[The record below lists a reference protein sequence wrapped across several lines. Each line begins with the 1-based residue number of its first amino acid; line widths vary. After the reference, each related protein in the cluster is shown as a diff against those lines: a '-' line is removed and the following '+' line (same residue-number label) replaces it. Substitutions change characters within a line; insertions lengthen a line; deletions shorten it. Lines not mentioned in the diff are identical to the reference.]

1 MRRAVNDALMS
12 AGAILILLVLLSA
25 FDGRVREQVTMRM
38 GRTQSSAAV
47 VDVGSRVRDLAVSVV
62 DVVREETEMHATLM
76 VFVLAATV
84 LTVLM
89 LRV

>member
-1 MRRAVNDALMS
+1 MRRAVYDVLMS
-12 AGAILILLVLLSA
+12 AGAILLLLVLLAA

-38 GRTQSSAAV
+38 GRTQSSATV
-47 VDVGSRVRDLAVSVV
+47 VDVGAVVHDLAVSAI
-62 DVVREETEMHATLM
+62 DVVRNETEMHATLM